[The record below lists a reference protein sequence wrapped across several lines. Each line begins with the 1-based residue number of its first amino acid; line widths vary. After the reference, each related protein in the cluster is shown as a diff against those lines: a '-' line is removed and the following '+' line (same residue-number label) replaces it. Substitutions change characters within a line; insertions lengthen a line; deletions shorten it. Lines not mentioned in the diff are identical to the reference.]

1 MKRLILIALLTA
13 PLAAI
18 SADDAYKGCSTK
30 ASMTS
35 SKADLAAMAK
45 VKEADARKT
54 ALGTAGSGASI
65 TKGGIETE
73 DGCLVYSFHVKGA
86 GEKGQTEVIVD
97 AGNGKVLE
105 RDKEGAFRTALEKP
119 IDKTIDKT
127 KELASKAKDKLS
139 SNSSNNTG
147 K

>member
-13 PLAAI
+13 PLAAF
-18 SADDAYKGCSTK
+18 SADDAYKSCSTK

-35 SKADLAAMAK
+35 SKADLAAMAR

-65 TKGGIETE
+65 TKGGLETE
-73 DGCLVYSFHVKGA
+73 EGCLVYSFHVKSA
-86 GEKGQTEVIVD
+86 NEKGQTEVIVD

-105 RDKEGAFRTALEKP
+105 RGKEGALRTALEKP
-119 IDKTIDKT
+119 IDKT
-127 KELASKAKDKLS
+127 KELATKAKDKVS
-139 SNSSNNTG
+139 SAMSNNTDN

>member
-13 PLAAI
+13 PLAAF
-18 SADDAYKGCSTK
+18 SANDAFKGCSTK

-45 VKEADARKT
+45 VKEADARQT
-54 ALGTAGSGASI
+54 ALATGGSGAQVV
-65 TKGGIETE
+65 KGGIETE
-73 DGCLVYSFHVKGA
+73 EGCLVYSFHVKSA

-105 RDKEGAFRTALEKP
+105 RSKEGTLRTALEKP
-119 IDKTIDKT
+119 IDKT
-127 KELASKAKDKLS
+127 KELATKAKDKLS
-139 SNSSNNTG
+139 SNTSSTNNTD
-147 K
+147 KDK